1 MSNSPN
7 YLPDFNNCTIAVLG
21 LGYVGLPLAVSF
33 AKTKKCFLTSEKLE
47 RKVLGFDI
55 NKKRI
60 EELKNGF
67 DKTNEISE
75 KYLLRQQ
82 NLLFTHKLEDIYD
95 ADVFIITVPT
105 PIDKFKKPDLS
116 SLKKVS
122 NLVGSI
128 IKLGIK
134 EKPPIILYESTVYPG
149 VTEEVCVPIIESE
162 SELKLNQDF
171 FVGYSPER
179 INPGDKEHR
188 LESITKVTSGSHPD
202 AASWIDS
209 LYSSIIKAGTYKASS
224 IKVAEAAKV
233 IENTQ
238 RDLNIALVNELG
250 FIFNKLGISTSEVL
264 KAACTKWNFLDFK
277 PGLVGGHCIGID
289 PYYLTYKAE
298 SLGYYP
304 KVVLAGREINDSV
317 SKWVVEQM
325 VINMAQKKIPIE
337 GTDVLILGFSFKEN
351 CNDFRN
357 TKVIDIIERVKSY
370 GINPI
375 IVDPVVDKDE
385 AFYEYN
391 LEILDKIPSK
401 KIFKVIVIAVAHNE
415 FKLLEKSDWE
425 SIKSSNSVLIDIKSM
440 LPLNMEAIRL

>member
-1 MSNSPN
+1 MSIRPSS
-7 YLPDFNNCTIAVLG
+7 LPDLNNCTVAVLG
-21 LGYVGLPLAVSF
+21 LGYVGLPLAVAF
-33 AKTKKCFLTSEKLE
+33 AKTKKCFLTNKRLE
-47 RKVLGFDI
+47 RKVFGFDI

-60 EELKNGF
+60 EDLKTGF

-75 KYLLRQQ
+75 KHLLCQE
-82 NLLFTHKLEDIYD
+82 NLLFTYDLEDIVE
-95 ADVFIITVPT
+95 AEVFIITVPT

-122 NLVGSI
+122 KLVGSVV
-128 IKLGIK
+128 KLGK
-134 EKPPIILYESTVYPG
+134 KKKLPIILYESTVYPG
-149 VTEEVCVPIIESE
+149 ATEEVCVPIIESE
-162 SELKLNQDF
+162 SKLKLNQDF

-188 LESITKVTSGSHPD
+188 LESITKVTSGSND
-202 AASWIDS
+202 KAASWVDS
-209 LYSSIIKAGTYKASS
+209 FYSSIIKAGTHKASS

-238 RDLNIALVNELG
+238 RDLNIALINELA
-250 FIFNKLGISTSEVL
+250 FIFNKLGISTFEVL
-264 KAACTKWNFLDFK
+264 RAAGTKWNFLDFK

-289 PYYLTYKAE
+289 PYYLTYKAK

-304 KVVLAGREINDSV
+304 KVVLSGREINDSV

-325 VINMAQKKIPIE
+325 VINLARKKIPIG

-357 TKVIDIIERVKSY
+357 TKVIDIVENVKSY

-375 IVDPVVDKDE
+375 IVDPIVDKEE
-385 AFYEYN
+385 AFNEYKIDIVN
-391 LEILDKIPSK
+391 KIPSK
-401 KIFKVIVIAVAHNE
+401 KKFKAIIIAVSHRQL
-415 FKLLEKSDWE
+415 KLLEKSDWE
-425 SIKSSNSVLIDIKSM
+425 RIKPPNSVLIDIKNI
-440 LPLNMEAIRL
+440 LPNDIEAIRL